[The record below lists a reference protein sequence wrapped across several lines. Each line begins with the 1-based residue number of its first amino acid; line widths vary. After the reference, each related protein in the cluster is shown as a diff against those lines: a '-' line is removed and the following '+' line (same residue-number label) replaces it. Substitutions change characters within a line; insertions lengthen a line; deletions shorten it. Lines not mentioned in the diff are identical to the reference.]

1 MSKDSRSST
10 EIEQGSDP
18 SILSGKY
25 ADVDF
30 NEWVGKC
37 ARTARDLCKRIITD
51 VWWLFG
57 RFVPGL
63 CCEARVCGK
72 SLNGCNMVIG
82 LGGCTPALDRFP
94 WIGFLGSGTTSGVKD
109 DPT

>member
-1 MSKDSRSST
+1 MEVSCCGMKVPAKEQASSSCETKVPEKEETPSCCGTKAPAKEQASSGCGLKPAAPSMSKDSCSST

-37 ARTARDLCKRIITD
+37 ARSERVLR
-51 VWWLFG
+51 
-57 RFVPGL
+57 
-63 CCEARVCGK
+63 RVCY
-72 SLNGCNMVIG
+72 
-82 LGGCTPALDRFP
+82 
-94 WIGFLGSGTTSGVKD
+94 
-109 DPT
+109 